1 MRPNPLYVIKV
12 LFAVAVAI
20 AGIIVLINLPAADNT
35 VQLATGIGLA
45 LAGAGL
51 AIP

>member
-12 LFAVAVAI
+12 LF
-20 AGIIVLINLPAADNT
+20 VLINLPAADNT